1 MKYIADESTVPL
13 WAGHLVVII
22 DANEAPTGPHKLTG
36 TVIASTNSAYLVGTV
51 RDDWPAVSFKP
62 YAVDVAGLV

>member
-1 MKYIADESTVPL
+1 MNYRADESTVPM

-22 DANEAPTGPHKLTG
+22 AANEVPTRPHKLTG
-36 TVIASTNSAYLVGTV
+36 TVIASTNPAYRVGTV
-51 RDDWPAVSFKP
+51 RDDWPAASFKP